1 MTLMADAPEQTGE
14 RFYLGTIRKL
24 FPSAGLGM
32 VRSDTGKE
40 IPFAALHVVIGGS
53 VERFDDLR
61 EGMRVGFDVGWT
73 SRGLRV
79 TKLFPAPTAPP
90 PVTAEGGCGT

>member
-1 MTLMADAPEQTGE
+1 MADAPEQPGE

-24 FPSAGLGM
+24 FPGAGLGM
-32 VRSDTGKE
+32 VRSDSGKE
-40 IPFAALHVVIGGS
+40 IPFAALHVLIGGS
-53 VERFDDLR
+53 VHRFDELR

-79 TKLFPAPTAPP
+79 TVLNVRPDEPP
-90 PVTAEGGCGT
+90 PPRREPTTE

>member
-1 MTLMADAPEQTGE
+1 MAEAPEPHRE
-14 RFYLGTIRKL
+14 PFYVGTIRRL

-32 VRSDTGKE
+32 VRSDSGRE
-40 IPFAALHVVIGGS
+40 IPFAAAHVIISGTVR
-53 VERFDDLR
+53 RFEELR

-79 TKLFPAPTAPP
+79 TVLNVRSDQVQPRRDPGESAA
-90 PVTAEGGCGT
+90 